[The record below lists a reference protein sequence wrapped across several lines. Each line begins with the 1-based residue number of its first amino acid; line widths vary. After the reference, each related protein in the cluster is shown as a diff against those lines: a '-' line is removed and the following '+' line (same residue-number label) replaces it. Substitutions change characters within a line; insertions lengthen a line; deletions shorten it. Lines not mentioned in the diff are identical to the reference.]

1 MGADGPSGGDDGP
14 GTLRGI
20 TASSE
25 SSQKDE
31 LLYSIRLV
39 TGRQSYSFI
48 LSAESQNEL
57 KCFIEIVY
65 FNNFSNKYRV
75 TLKNFRC
82 VRVSEMSH
90 HPLEGYFP
98 PWLLPLTHWEPL
110 SVMKAPS
117 NDSGFYLLL
126 QYRQKKRLRTMSH
139 VKFTRE
145 K

>member
-1 MGADGPSGGDDGP
+1 
-14 GTLRGI
+14 
-20 TASSE
+20 
-25 SSQKDE
+25 
-31 LLYSIRLV
+31 
-39 TGRQSYSFI
+39 
-48 LSAESQNEL
+48 
-57 KCFIEIVY
+57 
-65 FNNFSNKYRV
+65 
-75 TLKNFRC
+75 
-82 VRVSEMSH
+82 MSH

-139 VKFTRE
+139 VKFTCE